1 MNVYIL
7 TEITK
12 REIDSNLFLAC
23 NAVNHGF
30 NVLISNHEIIKLL
43 NDKKLLKAG
52 IFHTKSLVH
61 GDKKRELHDALKT
74 NKIKI
79 SSIDEEAGLVLKDLT
94 SFSKARFTEDDLE
107 VADKIFCWGK
117 DDYENLAKLFN
128 NSKNKLFLSGSHRFD
143 MMLSKFDNYWNNSN
157 LEKKKIT
164 ISGNFNLVNGYTNKD
179 KIILELNKQGYFSRS
194 EIYKD
199 ELINILDDTEK
210 KFKEFFKMIRYIIER
225 FPDETFHLRPHPLE
239 KIETWKNEFSNFKN
253 VNVSKKGNI
262 NEQLV
267 NSKILIH
274 NSCTT
279 AFHSYFYGIPTI
291 SYEPIV
297 CKSDYGQPANELSE
311 RTKKVEELCNLI
323 STILENKYTI
333 SNKNYKD
340 DLFNNKVF
348 RPKNNYSAEIIV
360 NEWKKISNFSNEN
373 QINLRKIKYELF
385 INEIFNNLR
394 KIAIKIIKPFK
405 KLYSDKKFEDLDEIE
420 VTDKIKKI
428 QKILNIRS
436 EIMVK
441 KIANKCFFLKKN
453 DKSD

>member
-1 MNVYIL
+1 M
-7 TEITK
+7 
-12 REIDSNLFLAC
+12 
-23 NAVNHGF
+23 
-30 NVLISNHEIIKLL
+30 
-43 NDKKLLKAG
+43 
-52 IFHTKSLVH
+52 
-61 GDKKRELHDALKT
+61 
-74 NKIKI
+74 
-79 SSIDEEAGLVLKDLT
+79 
-94 SFSKARFTEDDLE
+94 
-107 VADKIFCWGK
+107 
-117 DDYENLAKLFN
+117 
-128 NSKNKLFLSGSHRFD
+128 
-143 MMLSKFDNYWNNSN
+143 
-157 LEKKKIT
+157 
-164 ISGNFNLVNGYTNKD
+164 
-179 KIILELNKQGYFSRS
+179 
-194 EIYKD
+194 
-199 ELINILDDTEK
+199 
-210 KFKEFFKMIRYIIER
+210 
-225 FPDETFHLRPHPLE
+225 
-239 KIETWKNEFSNFKN
+239 
-253 VNVSKKGNI
+253 
-262 NEQLV
+262 
-267 NSKILIH
+267 
-274 NSCTT
+274 
-279 AFHSYFYGIPTI
+279 
-291 SYEPIV
+291 
-297 CKSDYGQPANELSE
+297 SE